1 MAKINLLPWR
11 AELRR
16 QREREFYIMLGAAA
30 AFAVLSWLLWGYW
43 TGLRIDDQETR
54 NKYLTDQI
62 HILDDK
68 LKEIKSLEA
77 KREKLIQQQK
87 IIEKLQAT
95 RSQMVHLFDELV
107 NTIPEGVRLTS
118 MKQAGDVLTL
128 LGVAQAN
135 GNVAAYM
142 QSLDKSSWLK
152 GTDLQQ
158 TEVKGS
164 DQRNRYE
171 FGLTV
176 KMISPEQVA
185 AAAAAA
191 AQGAA
196 SGVTPEG
203 SAPPPA
209 PAAPAAPAP
218 KPSPAPT
225 TPAGGKP

>member
-11 AELRR
+11 TELRR

-30 AFAVLSWLLWGYW
+30 VAAVLAWILWGYW
-43 TGLRIDDQETR
+43 NGLRIDDQDAR
-54 NKYLTDQI
+54 NKYLSAEI
-62 HILDDK
+62 VKLDDK

-77 KREKLIQQQK
+77 KREKLVQQQK

-142 QSLDKSSWLK
+142 QSLDKSHWLK
-152 GTDLQQ
+152 GSDLQQ
-158 TEVKGS
+158 TEVKGN

-171 FGLTV
+171 FGLSV

-185 AAAAAA
+185 AAAAS
-191 AQGAA
+191 QGAA
-196 SGVTPEG
+196 PDTKAPGTVT
-203 SAPPPA
+203 
-209 PAAPAAPAP
+209 PAAPAP
-218 KPSPAPT
+218 APGPTPT
-225 TPAGGKP
+225 TPAPAPAGGKSS

>member
-30 AFAVLSWLLWGYW
+30 AFAVLTWLLWGYW

-62 HILDDK
+62 TILDDK

-158 TEVKGS
+158 TEVKGG

-185 AAAAAA
+185 AAAAA
-191 AQGAA
+191 QGAPSA
-196 SGVTPEG
+196 TPDG
-203 SAPPPA
+203 STSPA
-209 PAAPAAPAP
+209 PAAPAAPAQ
-218 KPSPAPT
+218 KPTPAPT

>member
-11 AELRR
+11 TELRR
-16 QREREFYIMLGAAA
+16 QREREFYIMLGSAAVA
-30 AFAVLSWLLWGYW
+30 AVLAWLLWGYW
-43 TGLRIDDQETR
+43 NGLRIDDQDGR
-54 NKYLTDQI
+54 NKYLSAEI
-62 HILDDK
+62 VKLDDK

-142 QSLDKSSWLK
+142 TSLDKSHWLK
-152 GTDLQQ
+152 GSDLQQ
-158 TEVKGS
+158 TEVKGN

-185 AAAAAA
+185 AAASQQAP
-191 AQGAA
+191 GT
-196 SGVTPEG
+196 GTP
-203 SAPPPA
+203 
-209 PAAPAAPAP
+209 PAAPSGTLPETPAPVAPAP
-218 KPSPAPT
+218 PSTPAPT
-225 TPAGGKP
+225 KPAGGKS

>member
-11 AELRR
+11 TELRR
-16 QREREFYIMLGAAA
+16 QREREFYIMLGGAAVA
-30 AFAVLSWLLWGYW
+30 AVLAWLLWGYW
-43 TGLRIDDQETR
+43 NGMRIDDQEGR
-54 NKYLTDQI
+54 NKYLSAEI
-62 HILDDK
+62 VKLDDK
-68 LKEIKSLEA
+68 LKEIKSLEV

-142 QSLDKSSWLK
+142 TSLDKSQWLK
-152 GTDLQQ
+152 GSDLQQ
-158 TEVKGS
+158 TEVKGN

-185 AAAAAA
+185 AAASQAP
-191 AQGAA
+191 GA
-196 SGVTPEG
+196 G
-203 SAPPPA
+203 ST
-209 PAAPAAPAP
+209 PAAPSTPPPAAPAP
-218 KPSPAPT
+218 ATPPPTSTPAPT
-225 TPAGGKP
+225 NPAGGKS

>member
-11 AELRR
+11 SELRR
-16 QREREFYIMLGAAA
+16 LREREFYIMLGGAALA
-30 AFAVLSWLLWGYW
+30 AVLAWLLWGYW
-43 TGLRIDDQETR
+43 NGLRIDDQDGR
-54 NKYLTDQI
+54 NKYLSAEI
-62 HILDDK
+62 VKLDDK

-142 QSLDKSSWLK
+142 TSLDKSKWLK
-152 GTDLQQ
+152 GSDLQQ
-158 TEVKGS
+158 TEVKGT

-176 KMISPEQVA
+176 KMISPEQA
-185 AAAAAA
+185 AATAA

-196 SGVTPEG
+196 PGIKPDA
-203 SAPPPA
+203 SAPPAASPA
-209 PAAPAAPAP
+209 PAQNPA
-218 KPSPAPT
+218 PAPT

>member
-16 QREREFYIMLGAAA
+16 QREREFYVMLGAAA
-30 AFAVLSWLLWGYW
+30 VAAVLAWLLWGYW
-43 TGLRIDDQETR
+43 TGLRIDDQEMR

-62 HILDDK
+62 HLLDDK
-68 LKEIKSLEA
+68 LKEIKTLEA
-77 KREKLIQQQK
+77 RREKLIQQQK

-118 MKQAGDVLTL
+118 AKQAGDVLTL

-142 QSLDKSSWLK
+142 QNLDKSHWLK
-152 GTDLQQ
+152 GSDLQQ

-185 AAAAAA
+185 AVAASQGGAAAA
-191 AQGAA
+191 
-196 SGVTPEG
+196 TP
-203 SAPPPA
+203 ADATPPA
-209 PAAPAAPAP
+209 PAPAPAP
-218 KPSPAPT
+218 AQT